1 MLMRRHFALL
11 LSLNV
16 TLGACMS
23 PRSARPVQD
32 PAGDGLPRCPEQ
44 QASLPADG
52 SMPGSYDS
60 GPGPKIGDSPS
71 AVVIPATDCIP
82 AEEVSG
88 R

>member
-1 MLMRRHFALL
+1 MRRHYALL

-16 TLGACMS
+16 TLVACMS
-23 PRSARPVQD
+23 RSARPAQD
-32 PAGDGLPRCPEQ
+32 PAGEGLPRCPEQ

-71 AVVIPATDCIP
+71 AVVIPTGDCVP
-82 AEEVSG
+82 AQEVSG